1 MLKWK
6 TVVGGKEYAFAF
18 LTWEK
23 SISPSLY
30 KLFLKTNLLL
40 LKLGRDTYMY

>member
-1 MLKWK
+1 MPKWK

-23 SISPSLY
+23 SISPS
-30 KLFLKTNLLL
+30 KLFLKTNLLF
-40 LKLGRDTYMY
+40 LKLGRETYM